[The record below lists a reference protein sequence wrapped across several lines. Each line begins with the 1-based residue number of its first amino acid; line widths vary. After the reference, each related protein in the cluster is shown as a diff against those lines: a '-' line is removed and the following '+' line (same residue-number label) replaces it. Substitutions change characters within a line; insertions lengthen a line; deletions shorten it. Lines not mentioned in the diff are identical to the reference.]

1 MTNTTRPS
9 AAASLGLLVLRVVVG
24 AVFAAHGAQKIFEY
38 TLSGTIGSFAGMG
51 IPLPEIAA
59 PVVAFIELIGGILLA
74 LGLFTRP
81 VGILLAIDMIV
92 ALFAV
97 PSGWPLGRRGRLRVR
112 RRSRRRGPRA
122 RVHRCGPL
130 LARRRLP
137 ARSGSRLAQLS
148 VRGSAPRGVPPSV
161 CILSTVNRRSP

>member
-38 TLSGTIGSFAGMG
+38 TLPGTIGSFAGMG

-97 PSGWPLGRRGRLRVR
+97 HLPAGLWVGEGGYEFVAVLGVAALALAFTGAGRFSLDGAFLRGR
-112 RRSRRRGPRA
+112 A
-122 RVHRCGPL
+122 
-130 LARRRLP
+130 P
-137 ARSGSRLAQLS
+137 AWLS
-148 VRGSAPRGVPPSV
+148 
-161 CILSTVNRRSP
+161 